1 MGSDNSFHL
10 STSAAE
16 AYDTKKV
23 PAIFGP
29 MARQTLAR
37 VTVAPDA
44 RVLDVACGTGVI
56 ARLIAEWVGAAGLV
70 AGADLNPAMIAVA
83 QDRAAADGMQIDY
96 VVAPAEDMPFD
107 DAAFDLLFCQQGI
120 QFFPD
125 KPAALREMRRVTGSG
140 GRLVLTCW
148 AATPPFFKAI
158 AGALERHLDK
168 AAADKAVEPFAW
180 NDAGMISRMI
190 IAAGYVCPG
199 PEPLTV
205 ERRIAF
211 DRNAIR
217 TELLASPNEAAL
229 VAAGETVIGR
239 IIDDV
244 MAAVSGFERDGQLR
258 MPQTAHLFQA
268 VAV

>member
-10 STSAAE
+10 STAAAE
-16 AYDTKKV
+16 AYDTRKV

-29 MARQTLAR
+29 MAGQTLAR
-37 VTVAPDA
+37 VEIAPEA

-56 ARLIAEWVGAAGLV
+56 ARLVRDRVGPAGRV
-70 AGADLNPAMIAVA
+70 TGADLNPAMIAVA
-83 QDRAAADGMQIDY
+83 RDRGPAGGLGIDY
-96 VVAPAEDMPFD
+96 VVAPAEDMPFE

-125 KPAALREMRRVTGSG
+125 KPAALREMRRVTAPG

-148 AATPPFFKAI
+148 AGTPPFFQAI
-158 AGALERHLDK
+158 GAALERHMDK

-180 NDAGMISRMI
+180 NDAKMIAEMIS
-190 IAAGYVCPG
+190 AAGYDCPA

-211 DRNAIR
+211 DKGAIR
-217 TELLASPNEAAL
+217 TELLATPNEAAL
-229 VAAGETVIGR
+229 LEAGEAVIGR
-239 IIDDV
+239 IIDEV
-244 MAAVSGFERDGQLR
+244 LAEVRRFEQDGQLR

-268 VAV
+268 VAI